1 MANVQFALHL
11 YKYQQKGKCKNMNEI
26 INCPLRKAL
35 KAFGGKWNLI
45 IIKSVGNEE
54 LRFSAVKARIPDI
67 SEKVLIDKLKI
78 LTEQKL
84 IIRKDFKE
92 VPPRVSY
99 KLSKLGFEALTI
111 VVKIEEFGKSM
122 AG

>member
-1 MANVQFALHL
+1 
-11 YKYQQKGKCKNMNEI
+11 MNEI

-54 LRFSAVKARIPDI
+54 LRFSAVKAKIPDI
-67 SEKVLIDKLKI
+67 SEKVLIDKLKL
-78 LTEQKL
+78 LTEEKL

-111 VVKIEEFGKSM
+111 VVQIEEFGKSM
-122 AG
+122 TG

>member
-1 MANVQFALHL
+1 
-11 YKYQQKGKCKNMNEI
+11 MNNL

-84 IIRKDFKE
+84 VIRKDFKE

-122 AG
+122 TG

>member
-1 MANVQFALHL
+1 
-11 YKYQQKGKCKNMNEI
+11 MNNLT
-26 INCPLRKAL
+26 NCPLRKAL

-54 LRFSAVKARIPDI
+54 LRFSEVRAKIPDI

-78 LTEQKL
+78 LTEEKL

-99 KLSKLGFEALTI
+99 KLSKLGFRALAI
-111 VVKIEEFGKSM
+111 VVNIEEFGKSM
-122 AG
+122 TD

>member
-1 MANVQFALHL
+1 MH
-11 YKYQQKGKCKNMNEI
+11 NMNNLN
-26 INCPLRKAL
+26 NCPLRKAL

-54 LRFSAVKARIPDI
+54 LRFSEVKSNIPDI

-84 IIRKDFKE
+84 MIRKDFKE
-92 VPPRVSY
+92 VPPKVSY
-99 KLSKLGFEALTI
+99 KLSKLGFQALVI
-111 VVKIEEFGKSM
+111 VEKIVDFGQLMKD
-122 AG
+122 

>member
-1 MANVQFALHL
+1 
-11 YKYQQKGKCKNMNEI
+11 MNNLN
-26 INCPLRKAL
+26 NCPLRKAL

-54 LRFSAVKARIPDI
+54 LRFSAVRANIPDI

-92 VPPRVSY
+92 IPPRVSY
-99 KLSKLGFEALTI
+99 KLSKLGFQALTI
-111 VVKIEEFGKSM
+111 VVKIEEFGELM
-122 AG
+122 TD

>member
-1 MANVQFALHL
+1 
-11 YKYQQKGKCKNMNEI
+11 MNNL

-45 IIKSVGNEE
+45 IIKSIGKEE
-54 LRFSAVKARIPDI
+54 LRFSEVRAKIPDI
-67 SEKVLIDKLKI
+67 SEKVLIDKLK
-78 LTEQKL
+78 LLAEEKL

-99 KLSKLGFEALTI
+99 KLSKLGFQAWII
-111 VVKIEEFGKSM
+111 VVNIEEFGKLM
-122 AG
+122 YD

>member
-1 MANVQFALHL
+1 
-11 YKYQQKGKCKNMNEI
+11 MNNL

-54 LRFSAVKARIPDI
+54 LRFSEVKAKIPDI

-78 LTEQKL
+78 LTEEKL

-92 VPPRVSY
+92 IPPRVSY
-99 KLSKLGFEALTI
+99 KLSKLGFNALTI
-111 VVKIEEFGKSM
+111 VAKIEEFGKSM
-122 AG
+122 KE

>member
-1 MANVQFALHL
+1 
-11 YKYQQKGKCKNMNEI
+11 MNNLV
-26 INCPLRKAL
+26 NCPLRKAL

-54 LRFSAVKARIPDI
+54 LRFSVVKTKIPDI
-67 SEKVLIDKLKI
+67 SEKVLIDKLK
-78 LTEQKL
+78 LLREEKL

-99 KLSKLGFEALTI
+99 KLSKLGLQALVI
-111 VVKIEEFGKSM
+111 VEQIEDFGKSM
-122 AG
+122 ID

>member
-1 MANVQFALHL
+1 M
-11 YKYQQKGKCKNMNEI
+11 
-26 INCPLRKAL
+26 RKAL

-54 LRFSAVKARIPDI
+54 LRFSKVRAKIPDI
-67 SEKVLIDKLKI
+67 SEKVLIDKLKV

-99 KLSKLGFEALTI
+99 KLSKQGLQAMVIVEQIEA
-111 VVKIEEFGKSM
+111 FGKLM
-122 AG
+122 GD

>member
-1 MANVQFALHL
+1 
-11 YKYQQKGKCKNMNEI
+11 MNNLM
-26 INCPLRKAL
+26 NCPLRKAL

-45 IIKSVGNEE
+45 IIKSVGNKE
-54 LRFSAVKARIPDI
+54 LRFSEVRTKIPDI
-67 SEKVLIDKLKI
+67 SEKVLIDKLK
-78 LTEQKL
+78 LLVEQKL

-122 AG
+122 ID

>member
-1 MANVQFALHL
+1 
-11 YKYQQKGKCKNMNEI
+11 MNNLT
-26 INCPLRKAL
+26 NCPLRKAL

-45 IIKSVGNEE
+45 IIKSLGNEE
-54 LRFSAVKARIPDI
+54 LRFSEVKANIPDI

-92 VPPRVSY
+92 VPPKVSY
-99 KLSKLGFEALTI
+99 KLSKLGFQALVI
-111 VVKIEEFGKSM
+111 VEKIVDFGQLMKD
-122 AG
+122 

>member
-1 MANVQFALHL
+1 
-11 YKYQQKGKCKNMNEI
+11 MNNLN
-26 INCPLRKAL
+26 NCPLRKAL

-45 IIKSVGNEE
+45 IIKSLEKEE
-54 LRFSAVKARIPDI
+54 LRFSQVKANIPDI

-92 VPPRVSY
+92 VPPKVSY
-99 KLSKLGFEALTI
+99 KLSKLGLQASVI
-111 VVKIEEFGKSM
+111 VEQIVGFGKLM
-122 AG
+122 KD

>member
-1 MANVQFALHL
+1 
-11 YKYQQKGKCKNMNEI
+11 MNNLN
-26 INCPLRKAL
+26 NCPLRKAL

-45 IIKSVGNEE
+45 IIKSVGSQE
-54 LRFSAVKARIPDI
+54 LRFSKVRAKIPDI

-78 LTEQKL
+78 LMEQNL

-99 KLSKLGFEALTI
+99 KLTKLGFQALVI
-111 VVKIEEFGKSM
+111 VEKIEEFGKSM
-122 AG
+122 IN

>member
-1 MANVQFALHL
+1 M
-11 YKYQQKGKCKNMNEI
+11 KNINNLN
-26 INCPLRKAL
+26 NCPLRKAL

-54 LRFSAVKARIPDI
+54 LRFSAVRANIPDI

-92 VPPRVSY
+92 IPPRVSY
-99 KLSKLGFEALTI
+99 KLSKLGFQALTI
-111 VVKIEEFGKSM
+111 VVKIEEFGELM
-122 AG
+122 TD

>member
-1 MANVQFALHL
+1 MSNL
-11 YKYQQKGKCKNMNEI
+11 

-54 LRFSAVKARIPDI
+54 LRFSEVKAKIPDI

-92 VPPRVSY
+92 VPPKVSY
-99 KLSKLGFEALTI
+99 KLSKLGFQALVI
-111 VVKIEEFGKSM
+111 VEKIVDFGKLM
-122 AG
+122 KN